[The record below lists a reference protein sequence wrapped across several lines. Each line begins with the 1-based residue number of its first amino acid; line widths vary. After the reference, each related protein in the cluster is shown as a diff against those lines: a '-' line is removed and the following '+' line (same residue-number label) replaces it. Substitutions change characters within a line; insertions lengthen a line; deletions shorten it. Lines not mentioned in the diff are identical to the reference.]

1 MKTIDIIILENDE
14 TVRNRV
20 KSAVDE
26 HAGINLVAADS
37 FEEVNQI
44 KKSLKS
50 SIPDVLLM
58 GIDKKDSEEMKL
70 FRYLRK
76 NYSDLPVLVLTPH
89 NREGAEVAIS
99 ALKQGAVEFFPK
111 TSRLS
116 GSVLTEDFFAKR
128 IVPVIKVAPRL
139 NRSVLL
145 SQQFVDA
152 AIKEMKPIPADFF
165 ENSLNKMEV
174 LVLAGCLGGIA
185 PLYLLLSSFPENLP
199 VPVIVVQHMVE
210 GYSEVLAED
219 LNNYTKLQVKEA
231 EDGDLLQA
239 GWVYLAPGDY
249 HIQTKKRN
257 GENYIA
263 LSHGPKVEGFRPSI
277 DVLLKST
284 ARQFGKRALTVYLS
298 GGGNDGIEGAKVIDI
313 VGGQIIIQNER
324 TSLLSDISW
333 KVESYGIG
341 DGHYPLERLSQEI
354 SQRIV

>member
-1 MKTIDIIILENDE
+1 MKTVDIIILENNE
-14 TVRNRV
+14 TVQNRI

-26 HAGINLVAADS
+26 QGGINIVAGNN
-37 FEEVNQI
+37 FEKIDRI
-44 KKSLKS
+44 KKDLKNSL
-50 SIPDVLLM
+50 PDVLLM
-58 GIDKKDSEEMKL
+58 GIDKKDSEEMKF

-76 NYSDLPVLVLTPH
+76 HYAELPVLVLTPH
-89 NREGAEVAIS
+89 TQEGAEVAIS
-99 ALKQGAVEFFPK
+99 ALKNGAVEFFPK

-128 IVPVIKVAPRL
+128 VVPVIKVAPRL

-145 SQQFVDA
+145 SQQFVDSS
-152 AIKEMKPIPADFF
+152 IKEMKPIPAEFF
-165 ENSLNKMEV
+165 ENSLSKMEV

-210 GYSEVLAED
+210 DYSKALADD

-231 EDGDLLQA
+231 EDGDVLQA

-249 HIQTKKRN
+249 HIQTKKKN
-257 GENYIA
+257 GDHYIA
-263 LSHGPKVEGFRPSI
+263 LSHTPKVKGFRPSI

-313 VGGQIIIQNER
+313 VGGQVIIQNER

-333 KVESYGIG
+333 KVESFGIG

-354 SQRIV
+354 SQRLV